1 MINLFDKI
9 KERKYNDIIKIVK
22 NEENIQ
28 LNIQDTFGNYLIEH
42 ILDTGDYEL
51 IKTILTKE
59 ISLDI
64 IDTNG
69 TTILYNQIKLDKM
82 NILALIIEK
91 SSKQIGIQILDKKDV
106 RGRTALHYCVIFN
119 NIKAFD
125 NIIKSNGDP
134 YISNTKGENIF
145 FYCLKYERNTMLMK
159 LFDIFSN
166 FNMKNNEGETL
177 LQSSINYS
185 NYKIIDYL
193 LSKTNI
199 NINNQTK
206 EGVTALHRLTGNN
219 EEVYIKQLIELGAD
233 ITISDYL
240 GNNLLHYCIATMDNN
255 HKLLNYYI
263 SLDKINTN
271 FTNLDGN
278 TPLHMYLIDYG
289 KNVNKDILKK
299 LIKKTNLNIQN
310 HQGNTCLHLL
320 TKYSLIESVE
330 EELILKELNIFIQNY
345 KGHTIYNKV
354 ENKDKILEIAAQ
366 SFFNILSSKNLII
379 DWEIKCSYIK
389 DNNIGSYKSV
399 NNSNELTKLKNTQDC
414 LNKIKSTILKEN
426 RSLPKMRE
434 LNFDLDS
441 GLVLK
446 DCFFSGFP
454 IDTLFGILWLKKS
467 YPTISLV
474 LDYPL
479 STNDNIEEFYSKMGI
494 NFNYKLDF
502 INSMIIW
509 GYQKIFF
516 PEYFELVIKKE
527 ITNNSKVIVIP
538 IGIETSQ
545 GAHTNI
551 LFWDRTKN
559 IIERFEPNG
568 KNPPMNYDYNPQLL
582 DSILEQKFKNIDKHI
597 TYIKPSKY
605 LPTIGF
611 SMIENLE
618 DHRCK
623 KIGDPN
629 GFCTAWC
636 IWYCY
641 QKLLNLDIDSETL
654 VKQLINNIKL
664 QAKSFKNLIRDFSK
678 NISSYRDDFLEDINI
693 DINDWILTNYTQ
705 DDLTTLEKNI
715 LKLL

>member
-9 KERKYNDIIKIVK
+9 KEQKYDDIIKIVK

-28 LNIQDTFGNYLIEH
+28 LNVQDNFGNYLIEY
-42 ILDTGDYEL
+42 ILDTSNYEL
-51 IKTILTKE
+51 IKTILSKE

-64 IDTNG
+64 IDNNG
-69 TTILYNQIKLDKM
+69 TTILYNQIKLNKI
-82 NILALIIEK
+82 NIFKLLIEK
-91 SSKQIGIQILDKKDV
+91 SSNQIGIQMLDKKDL
-106 RGRTALHYCVIFN
+106 RGRTPFHYCVIFN
-119 NIKAFD
+119 NIDAFD
-125 NIIKSNGDP
+125 IIMENNGDP
-134 YISNTKGENIF
+134 YISNNKGENIF
-145 FYCLKYERNTMLMK
+145 FYCLKYERNNMLIN
-159 LFDIFSN
+159 LFNKFSN
-166 FNMKNNEGETL
+166 FNMKNKDGESL

-193 LSKTNI
+193 LTKTKI

-206 EGVTALHRLTGNN
+206 EGITALHQFTANN
-219 EEVYIKQLIELGAD
+219 QKDYIKQLIELGAD
-233 ITISDYL
+233 LTISDYL

-263 SLDKINTN
+263 NLDKINTN

-278 TPLHMYLIDYG
+278 TPLHMYLLDYG
-289 KNVNKDILKK
+289 KNVNKDILKTM
-299 LIKKTNLNIQN
+299 IKQTNLNIQN

-320 TKYSLIESVE
+320 TKYSLIELVE
-330 EELILKELNIFIQNY
+330 QELIFKELNIFIQNY
-345 KGHTIYNKV
+345 KGHTIYNKID
-354 ENKDKILEIAAQ
+354 NKDKLLDITSQ
-366 SFFNILSSKNLII
+366 SFFNMLSKKNLII

-389 DNNIGSYKSV
+389 DKNLDSYKSV
-399 NNSNELTKLKNTQDC
+399 NKSDNLEKIKNTEDC
-414 LNKIKSTILKEN
+414 LNKIKSVIIKEN
-426 RSLPKMRE
+426 RSVPKMRE
-434 LNFDLDS
+434 LNFDLES

-467 YPTISLV
+467 HPNISLV

-479 STNDNIEEFYSKMGI
+479 SVNDNIINFYSKMGI

-502 INSMIIW
+502 INSMILW
-509 GYQKIFF
+509 SYQKMFL
-516 PEYFELVIKKE
+516 PEYFDAVIRKE
-527 ITNNSKVIVIP
+527 INNNSKAIIIP

-551 LFWDRTKN
+551 IFWNRTKN

-568 KNPPMNYDYNPQLL
+568 KNPPMTYDYNPRLL
-582 DSILEQKFKNIDKHI
+582 DSLLENKFKNIDKDAKYI
-597 TYIKPSKY
+597 TPMDY

-641 QKLLNLDIDSETL
+641 QKLLNLDTDSEDL

-678 NISSYRDDFLEDINI
+678 NISSYRDEFLEKIDI
-693 DINDWILTNYTQ
+693 DINDWILTNYSEE
-705 DDLTTLEKNI
+705 DLVKLEKLI